1 MGTTKIL
8 KYKVFGE
15 GVPTSITC
23 HKARLLDI
31 QLQRGDMVCW
41 VETNDDLPETTTNL
55 ISLGTGWDVPS
66 ELMDKVRYFKT
77 VQDACGFVWHFY
89 EVVEQAATEDT

>member
-41 VETNDDLPETTTNL
+41 VETNDDLPKSTTKL

-66 ELMDKVRYFKT
+66 KFMDGTRYFKT
-77 VQDACGFVWHFY
+77 VQDTYGYVWHFY
-89 EVVEQAATEDT
+89 EIAETE